1 MADSQT
7 TAASVAAEIPLDGG
21 LSTPGVVRVGDTVRR
36 PILRDP
42 SFRHALLQH
51 LSKIGFSAA
60 PRVLGIDEQGREILG
75 FINGVAGS
83 CYRHFDDPQIAGVAA
98 LLRRF
103 HDATEGSALRG
114 GQEVVCH
121 NDWGPGNAIFV
132 DHMPVAMIDFD
143 TAAPGTRLWDAGRAV
158 WNWLNFGAPAYT
170 PAEQRR
176 RLAIF
181 AEGYGHPA
189 VHPRGL
195 AIHAA
200 ARQTSLALWARSA
213 GKSGVEA
220 WARASA
226 DWTTLHIVE
235 PHIACGLD
243 LA

>member
-1 MADSQT
+1 MTD
-7 TAASVAAEIPLDGG
+7 LDGSDAEVPLG
-21 LSTPGVVRVGDTVRR
+21 GGYSTPGVVRIGDTVRR

-42 SFRHALLQH
+42 RFRHALLRH
-51 LSKIGFSAA
+51 LSAVGFAAA

-75 FINGVAGS
+75 FIQGIAAGH
-83 CYRHFDDPQIAGVAA
+83 YRHFDDRQIAGVAA
-98 LLRRF
+98 LLRGF
-103 HDATEGSALRG
+103 HDATEGSALCD

-132 DHMPVAMIDFD
+132 DDMPVAMIDLD
-143 TAAPGTRLWDAGRAV
+143 TAAPGTRLWDTGRAA
-158 WNWLNFGAPAYT
+158 WNWLNFGDPAYA

-181 AEGYGHPA
+181 VEGYGHPEVRA
-189 VHPRGL
+189 HDV

-200 ARQTSLALWARSA
+200 ARQASLAVWARGA
-213 GKSGVEA
+213 GKVGVEA

-226 DWTTLHIVE
+226 DWTAKHIVE
-235 PHIACGLD
+235 SHVPCGLD